1 MSVSV
6 VTADT
11 AVPGTMTRTEH
22 CSLSMGKPLALCA
35 PLDSRGKPL
44 ALCAPL
50 DSSCQPCNLSQS
62 HVAWAKL
69 RPKTSRLCLLHL
81 RWNSPP
87 IDHNTVW
94 GWGVSQMH
102 LLTNTCTA
110 HTLTSPPHHH
120 CNHPHTL
127 TSPSHP
133 SQPPHIL
140 TSPSQLLH
148 TFTSPSHAHL
158 TDQGLAMKCLTF
170 CLPGNLNLALL
181 KASMQ
186 DASCWGLERMDMIG

>member
-22 CSLSMGKPLALCA
+22 RSLSMGKPLALCA

-110 HTLTSPPHHH
+110 HTLTSPPHHY
-120 CNHPHTL
+120 CNHPTPSHHPHNTQPPSHRPHITPTSPLQPPSHTHITL
-127 TSPSHP
+127 TPLTTTPHSHITLTTTP
-133 SQPPHIL
+133 HLHITLTTTPHPHMHTSQIK
-140 TSPSQLLH
+140 
-148 TFTSPSHAHL
+148 
-158 TDQGLAMKCLTF
+158 G
-170 CLPGNLNLALL
+170 
-181 KASMQ
+181 
-186 DASCWGLERMDMIG
+186 WR

>member
-22 CSLSMGKPLALCA
+22 RSLSMGKPLALCA

-110 HTLTSPPHHH
+110 HTLTSPPHHY
-120 CNHPHTL
+120 CNHPTPSHHPHNTQPPSHHPHITIATTL
-127 TSPSHP
+127 THSHHPHTPHNHPTFSHHPHNYSTPSHHP
-133 SQPPHIL
+133 HMHTSQIK
-140 TSPSQLLH
+140 
-148 TFTSPSHAHL
+148 
-158 TDQGLAMKCLTF
+158 G
-170 CLPGNLNLALL
+170 
-181 KASMQ
+181 
-186 DASCWGLERMDMIG
+186 WR